1 MEEDSRLQEHVEMVS
16 GETAGILY
24 VDTGRQDVRIP
35 PEGRA
40 ADMGLILQ
48 IPCGSGNGK
57 LLERWVREAE
67 TCGCRILGAVFTE
80 ADKSLYRLYFIG
92 KKR

>member
-1 MEEDSRLQEHVEMVS
+1 
-16 GETAGILY
+16 
-24 VDTGRQDVRIP
+24 
-35 PEGRA
+35 
-40 ADMGLILQ
+40 MGLILQ